1 MGGITGFFSS
11 GKKSKSPEKDAN
23 NSSGMFAR
31 SKAKEIVQETKQKK
45 ESEVDLSLSFKEAR

>member
-11 GKKSKSPEKDAN
+11 GKKYKSPEKDAN

-31 SKAKEIVQETKQKK
+31 SKAKEIVQETKEKK
-45 ESEVDLSLSFKEAR
+45 KDVDLSLSFKEAR